1 MIGVHPS
8 DSIILFSD
16 EKADATIGRTG
27 ETTMQHREHVIS
39 VVLNNEDWKAFLQ
52 VQPEP
57 VTWLKERIRETIAAS
72 RPQAQGKDQTPTSAA

>member
-8 DSIILFSD
+8 DS
-16 EKADATIGRTG
+16 
-27 ETTMQHREHVIS
+27 TMQHREHVIS